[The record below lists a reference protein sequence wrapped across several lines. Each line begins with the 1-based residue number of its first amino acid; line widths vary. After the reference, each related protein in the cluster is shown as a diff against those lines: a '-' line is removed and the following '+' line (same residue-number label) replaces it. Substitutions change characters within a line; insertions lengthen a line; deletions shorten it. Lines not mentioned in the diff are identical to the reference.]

1 VVGGEPG
8 VETES
13 SERGDLGVPRRRE
26 RTLSRVEE
34 RLKVGRML
42 WVLDEARRG
51 RGEVDESG
59 AASSGDRESEKV
71 LVVGLGV
78 VAAWTDGV
86 DGGKGNA
93 EIETVCES
101 GVVIDWGVVIGE
113 SRIDVVSTT
122 SPFGSC
128 STEIDILRSC
138 CTSAVTA
145 LASLW
150 RTDAGNV
157 DDDFRFGGFGR
168 GLFE

>member
-1 VVGGEPG
+1 
-8 VETES
+8 
-13 SERGDLGVPRRRE
+13 
-26 RTLSRVEE
+26 
-34 RLKVGRML
+34 M
-42 WVLDEARRG
+42 LDEARRG

-59 AASSGDRESEKV
+59 AGSSGDRESEKV

-93 EIETVCES
+93 EIETVSES
-101 GVVIDWGVVIGE
+101 GVVTECAVMIGE
-113 SRIDVVSTT
+113 SKIDIVSTT
-122 SPFGSC
+122 SAFGSC
-128 STEIDILRSC
+128 KTDIEIRRVSSAFGGNST
-138 CTSAVTA
+138 VTA